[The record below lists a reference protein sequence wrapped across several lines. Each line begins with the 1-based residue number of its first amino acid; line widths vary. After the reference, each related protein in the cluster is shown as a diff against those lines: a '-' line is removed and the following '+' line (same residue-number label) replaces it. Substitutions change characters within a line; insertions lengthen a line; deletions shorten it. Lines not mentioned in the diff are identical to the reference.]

1 MLENIFSKVILGMIS
16 FSMLLLSSYKGND
29 ATFSEINLNR
39 LNSGIFIETEL
50 IDAFENDF
58 EQIFKSG
65 KKIDIIFDVKI
76 IVPHQDIYHR
86 IFLHSVTFHPM
97 RQYYS
102 VYLEEKKQELKID
115 DFSELKNIVSKF
127 GFPYFGKLNSEMEID
142 ISAFLPELKMDSS
155 KKKFDLMLLWNFKIP
170 KIKTKVKIENE
181 I

>member
-1 MLENIFSKVILGMIS
+1 MFENLFDKVISGIIS
-16 FSMLLLSSYKGND
+16 FSMLLLSSYKGNE
-29 ATFSEINLNR
+29 AAFSDLTVNR
-39 LNSGIFIETEL
+39 MNSGIFIETKL

-65 KKIDIIFDVKI
+65 KKIDIIFKVKI

-86 IFLHSVTFHPM
+86 TFLHSVTFHPM
-97 RQYYS
+97 QQYFS
-102 VYLEEKKQELKID
+102 VFLEERKTELKIAN
-115 DFSELKNIVSKF
+115 FSELKNVVSKF

-142 ISAFLPELKMDSS
+142 ISAYLPKLKIDSS